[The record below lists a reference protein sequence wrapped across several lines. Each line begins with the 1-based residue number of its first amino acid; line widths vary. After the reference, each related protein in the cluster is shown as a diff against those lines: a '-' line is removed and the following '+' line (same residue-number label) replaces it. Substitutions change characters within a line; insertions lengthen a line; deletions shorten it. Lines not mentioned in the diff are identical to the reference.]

1 MNKVLV
7 TGGSGFLGRYIAHE
21 FLQQGWQV
29 ALVDQYRNPEMDPSL
44 QIVASLLSDQAEN
57 AISDLQPD
65 LVVHAAGTASV
76 QNSLTNADQDFAG
89 NVVLTQGLLNLLKR
103 RTPKSKVIFLS
114 SAAVYGNPKKLPIS
128 EDDTIAPISPYGY
141 NKYMSEL
148 LIEQYVRIYNLQACS
163 VRIFSAYGSGLRKQ
177 LFWDICNKVKTEN
190 SVALMGTGNEERDM
204 IHVLD
209 ISRAIYLLALKAVF
223 HGEIYNLGSGTSTSI
238 RELTEL
244 LLTNFG
250 NIPLSFSGQ
259 SRPGDPLH
267 WQADISRLSE
277 LGFSCEVGI
286 KEGLAQYAEWFK
298 SLNE

>member
-7 TGGSGFLGRYIAHE
+7 TGSSGFLGGYIARE

-44 QIVASLLSDQAEN
+44 QIVTSLLSDEAEN

-76 QNSLTNADQDFAG
+76 QNSLANADQDFAG
-89 NVVLTQGLLNLLKR
+89 SVMLTQRLLSLLQR

-114 SAAVYGNPKKLPIS
+114 SAAVYGNPKKLPVS
-128 EDDTIAPISPYGY
+128 EDDAIAPISPYGF

-148 LIEQYVRIYNLQACS
+148 LIELYVRVYHLQACS

-177 LFWDICNKVKTEN
+177 LFWDICNKVKSDHAVT
-190 SVALMGTGNEERDM
+190 LMGTGNEERDM

-209 ISRAIYLLALKAVF
+209 ISRAIHLLATKAVF
-223 HGEIYNLGSGTSTSI
+223 QGENYNLGSGIPTSI
-238 RELTEL
+238 RELAKTL
-244 LLTNFG
+244 IDNFG
-250 NIPLSFSGQ
+250 DIPLTFSGQ

-267 WQADISRLSE
+267 WQADVSRLSN
-277 LGFSCEVGI
+277 LGFACEVGI
-286 KEGLAQYAEWFK
+286 KEGLAQYAEWFR